1 MTHHQTVAGA
11 DLPDGIRLAGYEPGA
26 LGAACALQAVWYGRN
41 WGFGVPFETKV
52 AREMAAFLG
61 RLDDKRDL
69 FLTAWQGDRLV
80 GAIALDGDAAATRR
94 AHLRWF
100 VVAED
105 LQGRGLGR
113 ALLARAMEFAG
124 RRDYALVWLATF
136 SGLDP
141 ARRLYEDFGFR
152 LVGEE
157 AGAQWGQTLTEQV
170 LEASVPRL

>member
-1 MTHHQTVAGA
+1 LPDETMESRPPV
-11 DLPDGIRLAGYEPGA
+11 PDGIRFAGYEPGA
-26 LGAACALQAVWYGRN
+26 LGAVCALQAAGYGRH

-61 RLDDKRDL
+61 RLDPKRDL

-100 VVAED
+100 VVAGD
-105 LQGRGLGR
+105 MQGRGLGR
-113 ALLARAMEFAG
+113 ALLAQAMDFARG
-124 RRDYALVWLATF
+124 ADYALVWLATF
-136 SGLDP
+136 AGLDP
-141 ARRLYEDFGFR
+141 ARRLYEQFGFR

-157 AGAQWGQTLTEQV
+157 AGAQWGRSLTEQV
-170 LEASVPRL
+170 LEAVVPES